1 MSNPNKIHKILTSI
15 CLSLSF
21 LGMSQSQAAQEDWY
35 FNIALGYGFPQ
46 YPNDVSNAVTDLS
59 NAGANNFPIALDLG
73 FYWPLA
79 DGNLIAGPAINGL
92 NDSYS
97 YQGEEISIIKTGLF
111 FSTIFTVNEEPGDG
125 FFIRGDLGFPRFAIS
140 YNGQDLGGSDFGLG
154 ALAGVGYGIAFEGT
168 RLLFSLTQA
177 LSRVEGESFGTTS
190 ITVGGLF

>member
-1 MSNPNKIHKILTSI
+1 
-15 CLSLSF
+15 
-21 LGMSQSQAAQEDWY
+21 MSQSQAAQEDWY

-46 YPNDVSNAVTDLS
+46 SPEGLSDSVTALS
-59 NAGANNFPIALDLG
+59 DAGASNFPIALDLG

-79 DGNLIAGPAINGL
+79 DGNLIVGPAISGL

-97 YQGEEISIIKTGLF
+97 YEGDEISIIKTGLF
-111 FSTIFTVNEEPGDG
+111 FSTIFTINEEPGDG
-125 FFIRGDLGFPRFAIS
+125 FFIRGDLGFPRIAMTL
-140 YNGQDLGGSDFGLG
+140 NGVDDAGSDFGLG

-177 LSRVEGESFGTTS
+177 FSRVEGESFGTTA